1 MGSTPLALFC
11 DQLAIHR
18 MIEVKEEYRK
28 LDIKLILNVGYSP
41 QFNPIEAVF
50 SKVKSIFNRARL
62 NALVRKVEFK
72 MDLEITLAF
81 KRVTNAHCASCCRKS
96 HHLL

>member
-1 MGSTPLALFC
+1 MAV
-11 DQLAIHR
+11 HKK
-18 MIEVKEEYRK
+18 IEVREEYK
-28 LDIKLILNVGYSP
+28 KHDIKLILNVGYSP

-62 NALVRKVEFK
+62 NALVRKIEFK

-81 KRVTNAHCASCCRKS
+81 RRVTNDHCASCCRKS